1 MVIGFIACWL
11 ACTIGYIVGRC
22 FRDLEGIAVVQ
33 DLQSLETENTCLRNV
48 IERMQ
53 EDLELMLDK
62 SRWDYR
68 NANEE

>member
-1 MVIGFIACWL
+1 MVIGFIACSI
-11 ACTIGYIVGRC
+11 ACAIGYIVGMC

-33 DLQSLETENTCLRNV
+33 DLQSLETENDCLRNI

-68 NANEE
+68 NADQE